1 MFGKNRFTMKKFLL
15 IYLLAFPLLGFNQ
28 IAINTTGNAPDAS
41 AALDVDWAGKGLLI
55 PRISLTSNTDG
66 TTISSPAT
74 SLLVYNTNASMTG
87 GQGVGYYYNAGTP
100 ASPNWV
106 KFLVGKEAWMIT
118 GNDNTDPATNFL
130 GTTNDKDLQFRT
142 NNLNRMR
149 IMSSSYSTYPTV
161 GIGTTVPVINLDG
174 NSAVLHVHDGGNSV
188 GSQLVLSTHSTT
200 AGARSGGLFFAATQA
215 TNNRITA
222 NIQSYLTAYSGG
234 NASGDLRFFTN
245 NNNSVAERMRLY
257 ETGQLVLS
265 DNTTFPSA
273 TANFLFTIQ
282 PTTNNYRSGISI
294 PMSGASS
301 TAYAI
306 NVSTANA
313 NSRGYFYENTSG
325 SNGVFYGAGSQLST
339 TNIASGYLS
348 YRNSSG
354 LTYGIYGINGTNAA
368 YTTNANVWA
377 AFIQGRAVI
386 SSESSP
392 TSPLGVD
399 LEIRNTTTGS
409 GYPATLSMRQT
420 TTETTSGRTL
430 ARLNFGD
437 NHTTDP
443 QAQISILRDAAGGS
457 GDYPTAILFSTT
469 PDGSSTLTERMR
481 IVNNGN
487 VGINTTTPSHRLH
500 VYNNTNS
507 ISAIYAD
514 NSAISSS
521 GTSWTYGSSNVS
533 GVQGI
538 STTGSDYTAGIF
550 GYRFSAGSNGAGV
563 IGAWS
568 SITWG
573 GLGCEEG
580 SNRWGVFT
588 PVNAAVRGY
597 LLVGNPN
604 PPQSIVSGASLPVF
618 QWNNQL
624 GLGGM
629 VRSGGCG
636 TGDWSYIINGLSSYY
651 KFENVG
657 SRSYKPL
664 YTPWMWIPSNSN
676 VKVELNFNNTLESG
690 YDGVYLEYTTD
701 NSTWTKLNT
710 WDYHGYN
717 LTIAGSNSSC
727 SGNDSQL
734 AWSSTG
740 DYGPLSS
747 SISITNGTWVRFRL
761 VGVEDNS
768 SSTGDFR
775 LYGFSVWIENPSFGG
790 SFTAGNIY
798 AEKNVYAGS
807 NVLLGD
813 LAEYFKVDG
822 NPQEGM
828 LIVVNP
834 NKKDGYIVSKNSYS
848 EQLIGVYSENPTL
861 TLNNPKSGI
870 PVALAGRVPV
880 LVTANNGPI
889 KVGDYLTSSNI
900 PGVAMKAD
908 KSCFVIGMALE
919 PYNDTTKE
927 GKILCLIQPGW
938 YNHNVTFASGNF
950 YIPDNN
956 DEIIVHDERVTS
968 KSKIFLT
975 MLDDPNGWF
984 WIKEKGNGK
993 YTVKLSSKANGNIDF
1008 DYLIENAKSNKEEN
1022 NTSNSNNIYASKTK
1036 PIDFENGQWKYDP
1049 VKDIYWRE
1057 EPEEPG
1063 IRKIDIPLETNSQMP
1078 PLPEN
1083 PSNVFVYY
1091 TDSSLLKTIYIK
1103 DDKSKTLLEME
1114 LKEKEKEKEKK

>member
-1 MFGKNRFTMKKFLL
+1 MKKFLL

-487 VGINTTTPSHRLH
+487 VGIGTTSPSTRLDVQGGH
-500 VYNNTNS
+500 LTVGTIYGTNVMYGTLGSYDTRATNPAPETYNMGILSEFKGNAANS
-507 ISAIYAD
+507 LNDGGTYNSVISVRQ
-514 NSAISSS
+514 
-521 GTSWTYGSSNVS
+521 WGSSTDWS
-533 GVQGI
+533 GGGVHQLGFTQNGNI
-538 STTGSDYTAGIF
+538 WHRYSQTTGSWGPWKRLLDSGM
-550 GYRFSAGSNGAGV
+550 
-563 IGAWS
+563 
-568 SITWG
+568 G
-573 GLGCEEG
+573 GLITCSNSNYVIKSDGTNGICSQIYDDGTNVGIGTTSPTHKLTIQSSTISTLRLIGPGSFGSTARLNFGDGNYVYIEEDADDYLTIYG
-580 SNRWGVFT
+580 SNRTAIMGGNVGIGQTNPAYNLEINGTFGFGNGTAGSYRSRTETRDNAGLQASQSGFFETSSPTNYPAGASSWWHLIDCRHSNNGNNYAMQLAGSFFDQKLYFRKT
-588 PVNAAVRGY
+588 NNNAAQPWTEVLTGSYFSTNVQTVESTSTLSITSTTFTQIPGESITIGDLRAGDRV
-597 LLVGNPN
+597 LVWFGGNMN
-604 PPQSIVSGASLPVF
+604 ISTYDYNIVDVALF
-618 QWNNQL
+618 
-624 GLGGM
+624 
-629 VRSGGCG
+629 
-636 TGDWSYIINGLSSYY
+636 INGTMATVGGFVRTSIDYDYANKDYENYFATARYNVPSDGSYTFDVRARRLLDGDPIYIGGDSSD
-651 KFENVG
+651 
-657 SRSYKPL
+657 SR
-664 YTPWMWIPSNSN
+664 
-676 VKVELNFNNTLESG
+676 E
-690 YDGVYLEYTTD
+690 GV
-701 NSTWTKLNT
+701 
-710 WDYHGYN
+710 
-717 LTIAGSNSSC
+717 LTI
-727 SGNDSQL
+727 
-734 AWSSTG
+734 
-740 DYGPLSS
+740 
-747 SISITNGTWVRFRL
+747 
-761 VGVEDNS
+761 
-768 SSTGDFR
+768 
-775 LYGFSVWIENPSFGG
+775 
-790 SFTAGNIY
+790 
-798 AEKNVYAGS
+798 
-807 NVLLGD
+807 
-813 LAEYFKVDG
+813 
-822 NPQEGM
+822 
-828 LIVVNP
+828 
-834 NKKDGYIVSKNSYS
+834 
-848 EQLIGVYSENPTL
+848 
-861 TLNNPKSGI
+861 
-870 PVALAGRVPV
+870 
-880 LVTANNGPI
+880 
-889 KVGDYLTSSNI
+889 
-900 PGVAMKAD
+900 
-908 KSCFVIGMALE
+908 FVIR
-919 PYNDTTKE
+919 N
-927 GKILCLIQPGW
+927 
-938 YNHNVTFASGNF
+938 
-950 YIPDNN
+950 
-956 DEIIVHDERVTS
+956 
-968 KSKIFLT
+968 
-975 MLDDPNGWF
+975 
-984 WIKEKGNGK
+984 
-993 YTVKLSSKANGNIDF
+993 
-1008 DYLIENAKSNKEEN
+1008 
-1022 NTSNSNNIYASKTK
+1022 
-1036 PIDFENGQWKYDP
+1036 
-1049 VKDIYWRE
+1049 
-1057 EPEEPG
+1057 
-1063 IRKIDIPLETNSQMP
+1063 
-1078 PLPEN
+1078 
-1083 PSNVFVYY
+1083 
-1091 TDSSLLKTIYIK
+1091 
-1103 DDKSKTLLEME
+1103 
-1114 LKEKEKEKEKK
+1114 